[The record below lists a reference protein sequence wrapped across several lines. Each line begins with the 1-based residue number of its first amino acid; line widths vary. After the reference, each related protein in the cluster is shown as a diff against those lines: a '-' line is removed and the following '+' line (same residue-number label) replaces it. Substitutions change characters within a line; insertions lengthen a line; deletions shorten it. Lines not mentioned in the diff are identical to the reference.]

1 MGRTATTPVAE
12 AIAWP
17 AVLGLVTVAGSLAAS
32 CMTPFAALAVMV
44 AATLPTGRAVS
55 TLVAIWLVNQLIG
68 FTVLGYP
75 HSLPAL
81 ASGLSLLAGGLA
93 ALLVATLAG
102 VRSGSPPRLIVGFVL
117 GFAVQELV
125 IYAADLVIGGTETFA
140 PRYMV
145 PIALAEAVWF
155 AILVGLSAGLQ
166 RLAPRLAPHAPVLR
180 FA

>member
-1 MGRTATTPVAE
+1 MSRTVTPLAE
-12 AIAWP
+12 AVAWP
-17 AVLGLVTVAGSLAAS
+17 TILGLVTVVGSLAAS

-55 TLVAIWLVNQLIG
+55 TLAAIWLANQLIG

-75 HSLPAL
+75 HNLLAL

-102 VRSGSPPRLIVGFVL
+102 VRSGHLPRLIVAFLL

-140 PRYMV
+140 LRYMV
-145 PIALAEAVWF
+145 PIALAEGLWF
-155 AILVGLSAGLQ
+155 AILVVLSAGLQ